1 MNSSVH
7 PWANRADTIDLAR
20 RIRKDVLRMVHRTRA
35 SHVGSCFSMADM
47 MAVLYGRCLRID
59 PLHPESPDRDRVIVS
74 KGHSAAAIYATL
86 AHCGFFPLEWLDHYT
101 ENGGL
106 LAGHASHRVPGVEL
120 STGSLGH
127 GLSVATGMALAARIQ
142 KSARRTF
149 VVLSDGE
156 CDEGAI
162 WEASLFA
169 GHHGLDNLMV
179 MVDYNKIQSFGR
191 VADILRLEPFAD
203 KWRSFGWAVREVDGH
218 DHAALAAVLD
228 SMPLSAGQPGV
239 MLCHTVKG
247 KGVSFMEDQVVWH
260 YKSPN
265 EEQLALALSELESGR

>member
-1 MNSSVH
+1 MNSCAS
-7 PWANRADTIDLAR
+7 PSDNRVDTADLAR

-59 PLHPESPDRDRVIVS
+59 PLHPDAADRDRVVVS
-74 KGHSAAAIYATL
+74 KGHAAAAVYATL
-86 AHCGFFPLEWLDHYT
+86 ANRGFFPLEWLDHYT

-106 LAGHASHRVPGVEL
+106 LAGHASHNVPGIEL

-127 GLSVATGMALAARIQ
+127 GLSVGTGMALAARVQ
-142 KSARRTF
+142 QSERRTF

-156 CDEGAI
+156 CDEGSI
-162 WEASLFA
+162 WEAALFA
-169 GHHGLDNLMV
+169 GHHGLDNLTV
-179 MVDYNKIQSFGR
+179 LVDYNKIQSFGR

-218 DHAALAAVLD
+218 DHAALAETLE
-228 SMPLSAGQPGV
+228 SLPLSAGQPGV
-239 MLCHTVKG
+239 LLCHTVKG
-247 KGVSFMEDQVVWH
+247 KGVSFMEDQMVWH

-265 EEQLALALSELESGR
+265 DEQLAQALRELENAR